1 MNKSLF
7 IGKIKLSNPIF
18 LAPMAGVTDHPF
30 RVICK
35 KMGAGV
41 VYTEFVSSDGIIRES
56 IKTLDMIKFKDSE
69 RPIGVQIFGSD
80 PKIVS
85 NAAQIVCERYNPDI
99 LDINYG
105 CPVPKVVNKGAGS
118 GALKDLCL
126 MDDITSA
133 VIEKV
138 PQHIPVT
145 VKMRIGY
152 DSTKLVSTEAAE
164 RLEKIGV
171 SAITLHPR
179 TTKQAFTGKADWSY
193 IKEMKE
199 AVSIPIIG
207 NGDINSPNDAIRMFD
222 ETGCDAVMIARGSLG
237 NPWIFREIQNII
249 NGKPVNK
256 ITTNDRLDICK
267 YHLELLR
274 KNKNPNLALNLTKKH
289 FSWYIKGFNN
299 AVSWRTKFL
308 RTQSHKEIDLIMKDF
323 ETFINEEKINL
334 SE

>member
-249 NGKPVNK
+249 NGKPVIK